1 MITYNTRLT
10 DDERFLVEAIKL
22 SVKNVPYKQLSMKE
36 LLCASI
42 AQLYEY
48 YQQYQKKE
56 YLEVAL
62 LQIQAYLE
70 LGFSYE
76 EKEDLFRWILNEA
89 EVEKSVKFPRKFFSA
104 KEFGLK
110 KNEIRSM
117 IKRWQGSPKQELKI
131 GQVVDDIMKKISNR
145 EYGIHYYRNSV
156 TGELYELL
164 INEQEIL
171 FHDLQSGLFYVFK
184 E

>member
-36 LLCASI
+36 LLGASI
-42 AQLYEY
+42 QYLYDY
-48 YQQYQKKE
+48 YQQRQKKE

-76 EKEDLFRWILNEA
+76 QNEA
-89 EVEKSVKFPRKFFSA
+89 LFTKILDEAGVERTLKFPRKWYPI
-104 KEFGLK
+104 KEFALK

-117 IKRWQGSPKQELKI
+117 IKKWQASPKQELKI
-131 GQVVDDIMKKISNR
+131 DQVVNDIMEKISNR
-145 EYGIHYYRNSV
+145 ACGIHYYQNNV
-156 TGELYELL
+156 TDELYELL